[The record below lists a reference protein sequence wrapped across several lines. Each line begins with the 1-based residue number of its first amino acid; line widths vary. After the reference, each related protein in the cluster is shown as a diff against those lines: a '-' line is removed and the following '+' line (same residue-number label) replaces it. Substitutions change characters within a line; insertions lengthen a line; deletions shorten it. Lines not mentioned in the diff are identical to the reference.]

1 MCSRSMQAQARLCL
15 SLLIDAKLHL
25 VAIMY
30 RRIMHEA
37 ARFIRSPARLAK
49 VTCD

>member
-1 MCSRSMQAQARLCL
+1 MQVQARLWL
-15 SLLIDAKLHL
+15 FLLVHAKLHL

-30 RRIMHEA
+30 RRIMHEV
-37 ARFIRSPARLAK
+37 ARFIRSPAQLAK